1 MSNNDNQI
9 LKSNLST
16 LLKRFANTSVVDKF
30 GDTLQSNN
38 VFTIEVEK
46 ISNNRYLKNVEVDEK
61 AITSVIKDI
70 KYHGIINPILVRTVA
85 ESKYEL
91 ITGRTRLICAKR
103 LKLKNVP
110 CMIQNFSDEDMLLY
124 MLFSYKMDKT
134 KSVVEM
140 ANICNVLCKKFHY
153 TQATIADLLDI
164 SRAQVTNLIRIL
176 NLPKKLQRDVGKGRL
191 TYGHARAIA
200 VLNEEQMLEV
210 ASMIYEKKLSV
221 RDTEYLVNEMRSHHK
236 YEDILTNFKKRN
248 NLEAK
253 INGKQLI
260 INLYANMQMF
270 HQILFSSKFYCGFFA
285 IN

>member
-1 MSNNDNQI
+1 
-9 LKSNLST
+9 
-16 LLKRFANTSVVDKF
+16 
-30 GDTLQSNN
+30 
-38 VFTIEVEK
+38 
-46 ISNNRYLKNVEVDEK
+46 
-61 AITSVIKDI
+61 
-70 KYHGIINPILVRTVA
+70 
-85 ESKYEL
+85 
-91 ITGRTRLICAKR
+91 
-103 LKLKNVP
+103 
-110 CMIQNFSDEDMLLY
+110 MLLY

-260 INLYANMQMF
+260 LSF
-270 HQILFSSKFYCGFFA
+270 KSKKDLTRF
-285 IN
+285 IIKK

>member
-1 MSNNDNQI
+1 MSNDDNQI

-260 INLYANMQMF
+260 LSF
-270 HQILFSSKFYCGFFA
+270 KSKKDLTRF
-285 IN
+285 IIKK

>member
-1 MSNNDNQI
+1 MSNDDNQI

-253 INGKQLI
+253 INVKQLI
-260 INLYANMQMF
+260 LSF
-270 HQILFSSKFYCGFFA
+270 KSKKDLTRF
-285 IN
+285 IIKK

>member
-248 NLEAK
+248 NLEA
-253 INGKQLI
+253 
-260 INLYANMQMF
+260 
-270 HQILFSSKFYCGFFA
+270 
-285 IN
+285 

>member
-153 TQATIADLLDI
+153 TQSTIADLLDI

-260 INLYANMQMF
+260 LSF
-270 HQILFSSKFYCGFFA
+270 KSKKDLTRF
-285 IN
+285 IIKK

>member
-221 RDTEYLVNEMRSHHK
+221 RDTEYLVNEMRSYHK

-260 INLYANMQMF
+260 LSF
-270 HQILFSSKFYCGFFA
+270 KSKKDLTRF
-285 IN
+285 IIKK

>member
-110 CMIQNFSDEDMLLY
+110 CMIQNFSDEDMLIY

-260 INLYANMQMF
+260 LSF
-270 HQILFSSKFYCGFFA
+270 KSKKDLTRF
-285 IN
+285 IIKK

>member
-16 LLKRFANTSVVDKF
+16 LLKRFANTSVIDKF
-30 GDTLQSNN
+30 ADTLQSNN

-260 INLYANMQMF
+260 LSF
-270 HQILFSSKFYCGFFA
+270 KSKKDLTRF
-285 IN
+285 IIKK

>member
-260 INLYANMQMF
+260 LSF
-270 HQILFSSKFYCGFFA
+270 KSKKDLTRF
-285 IN
+285 IIKK

>member
-30 GDTLQSNN
+30 SDTLQSNN

-260 INLYANMQMF
+260 LSF
-270 HQILFSSKFYCGFFA
+270 KSKKDLTRF
-285 IN
+285 IIKK

>member
-140 ANICNVLCKKFHY
+140 ANICNVHCKKFHY

-260 INLYANMQMF
+260 LSF
-270 HQILFSSKFYCGFFA
+270 KSKKDLTRF
-285 IN
+285 IIKK